1 MNRQDAQF
9 LSPFEDS
16 RPSSPSFSGRWQDPR
31 SASTQSL
38 VPSEADGDR
47 GGRRRLL
54 MIYIHGFYGNNRS
67 FNSFPA
73 HAHAYLKE
81 ALRESHVVHTKIY
94 PRYKTYHA
102 IGVGAKSFSSWLEP
116 HEDETTD
123 IVLVGHSM
131 GPNPNPFGSHQFG
144 HRILGVVALD
154 TPFLGLHPGIIPTGI
169 ASLFRSPPENTSLS
183 SPSPD
188 PPELAL
194 AQTRSTP
201 TLNQELSTTTTTSS
215 TLHSTDSIIDTGS
228 YPTAFTSGSDLTRLS
243 LESPSQIPSP
253 NPPSARDPNFN
264 PPWFNDTIMKD
275 RSFFKSVAHFTR
287 KHLSEGVFNAAG
299 KHFMSHME
307 YGACLADYPGLHNRY
322 NRMRVLEDVDD
333 IKALT
338 NDMVSHEPNF
348 RLQPARVRFV
358 NYYTSST
365 GRIKPPKSEVE
376 VPDKCDIEQ
385 GTEELEKREESPAAL
400 DPSAAEGRG
409 SEGEEVEAKL
419 PTPRISVELHEN
431 DRIEVQPVQTTSPIL
446 EDEPPEMTVLEPLPD
461 GDNGMEH
468 AELLDIPPPPTPP
481 PQPPDTSSFP
491 DKAAQKASEKETKA
505 LQKEYER
512 AVKSREKLIKQR
524 QKLLDKQRRQQEKAA
539 AKEAAAIVAAEATQ
553 SAPPIDEKKEKKPRK
568 FCALPRKRNGEP
580 DSTWVSVFMEGMDE
594 VGAHCGLFFPGPHYD
609 KLVGDMGHRVVGW
622 VQDDMTRRTIAEMMP
637 S

>member
-1 MNRQDAQF
+1 
-9 LSPFEDS
+9 
-16 RPSSPSFSGRWQDPR
+16 
-31 SASTQSL
+31 
-38 VPSEADGDR
+38 
-47 GGRRRLL
+47 
-54 MIYIHGFYGNNRS
+54 
-67 FNSFPA
+67 
-73 HAHAYLKE
+73 
-81 ALRESHVVHTKIY
+81 
-94 PRYKTYHA
+94 
-102 IGVGAKSFSSWLEP
+102 
-116 HEDETTD
+116 
-123 IVLVGHSM
+123 
-131 GPNPNPFGSHQFG
+131 
-144 HRILGVVALD
+144 
-154 TPFLGLHPGIIPTGI
+154 
-169 ASLFRSPPENTSLS
+169 
-183 SPSPD
+183 
-188 PPELAL
+188 
-194 AQTRSTP
+194 
-201 TLNQELSTTTTTSS
+201 
-215 TLHSTDSIIDTGS
+215 
-228 YPTAFTSGSDLTRLS
+228 
-243 LESPSQIPSP
+243 
-253 NPPSARDPNFN
+253 
-264 PPWFNDTIMKD
+264 
-275 RSFFKSVAHFTR
+275 
-287 KHLSEGVFNAAG
+287 
-299 KHFMSHME
+299 MSHME
-307 YGACLADYPGLHNRY
+307 YGACLADYPGLHSRY

-348 RLQPARVRFV
+348 RLRPARVRFV

-365 GRIKPPKSEVE
+365 GRIKPPKPEVG
-376 VPDKCDIEQ
+376 VPDKSDIGQ

-400 DPSAAEGRG
+400 EPSTAEGRG

-431 DRIEVQPVQTTSPIL
+431 DRVIEVQPVQTTSPIL
-446 EDEPPEMTVLEPLPD
+446 EHEPPEMTVLEPVPD

-468 AELLDIPPPPTPP
+468 DELLDIPPPPTPP
-481 PQPPDTSSFP
+481 PQPPDASSFP

-539 AKEAAAIVAAEATQ
+539 AKEAAAIVAAEAAQ
-553 SAPPIDEKKEKKPRK
+553 NAPPTDEKKEKKPRK